1 MQYGLLPNYFFFQ
14 IEGEITTFKTRFIEL
29 QERTRA
35 ELVSLKKSVKVVHVK
50 LSQALPPRIKSDF
63 QKYVHLK
70 RSRAQNNLDE
80 LFEDVR
86 EYCGS
91 CFEYTLLQQ
100 IIYSNNCRASLKNA
114 MEQYGR
120 DIEHFKQN
128 TTALAFFQCHGEQ
141 LISRKMLPKTYRK
154 LTVKHAVNPT
164 EYKLAAMDHFREDV
178 QNHPNSKLSECTFHI
193 FGITQSSVQVEWAF
207 SDDFS
212 YALIAFFCSKD
223 GKELLQE
230 HQVDVIKI
238 DDTPINKSV
247 ITITNQWQRN
257 LLGPHSIIIVS
268 RLKGGVS
275 LFS

>member
-1 MQYGLLPNYFFFQ
+1 MDGLLPNYFFFQ
-14 IEGEITTFKTRFIEL
+14 IEGEITTFKMRFIEL

-35 ELVSLKKSVKVVHVK
+35 ELVSLKKSVKIVHVK
-50 LSQALPPRIKSDF
+50 LSQALPPRIKNDF
-63 QKYVHLK
+63 QKYVYLK
-70 RSRAQNNLDE
+70 RGRAQNNLDE

-91 CFEYTLLQQ
+91 TFEYTLLQQ

-128 TTALAFFQCHGEQ
+128 TTASAFFQCRGEQ
-141 LISRKMLPKTYRK
+141 LISRKMPKSYRK
-154 LTVKHAVNPT
+154 LTVQYADNVSPT
-164 EYKLAAMDHFREDV
+164 EYKLAAMDLFTEDV

-193 FGITQSSVQVEWAF
+193 FGITPGSVQIEWAF

-212 YALIAFFCSKD
+212 YALIAFFCSED

-230 HQVDVIKI
+230 HQVDEIKI

-247 ITITNQWQRN
+247 ITVTNQWQ
-257 LLGPHSIIIVS
+257 
-268 RLKGGVS
+268 
-275 LFS
+275 